1 MIRGQRLKLRWPF
14 NFQQEEVKMGE
25 AKRRGS
31 FEERKAQALKAGRK
45 KVPTISRSRMARTVS
60 ESFQEQVIRMLTAGL
75 LDRAHRRRLGLR

>member
-1 MIRGQRLKLRWPF
+1 
-14 NFQQEEVKMGE
+14 MGE

-31 FEERKAQALKAGRK
+31 FEERKTQALKAGRK
-45 KVPTISRSRMARTVS
+45 KVPTISRSRRTQAVS

>member
-1 MIRGQRLKLRWPF
+1 
-14 NFQQEEVKMGE
+14 MGE

-45 KVPTISRSRMARTVS
+45 KVPTISISRRTEVLPLGPEAR
-60 ESFQEQVIRMLTAGL
+60 EQRLLDMVASGL